1 MKKVYLLIVCCFLYS
16 LLLAQK
22 NGVVKG
28 VAFDTLAKQ
37 PVAAAT
43 ITLLL
48 KKDSSLVSFTMTDS
62 KGQFEIAGLANGE
75 YRLLTTHV
83 SYHNNSRLFTIG
95 DNNKQV
101 NLGNIIMNDV
111 SRMLSEVTVTAEAPP
126 VTLINDTVQ
135 YNAGSFKTVP
145 NATVEQ
151 LLKKMPG
158 LKVEKDGTVKAQGQE
173 VKKVLVD
180 GKEFFGNDPKLA
192 TRNLPADAVD
202 KVQVYDKASDQAQ
215 LTGFDDGNS
224 EKTINLK
231 LKKDKKKGMFGKV
244 MAGGGTNDR
253 YEGRFN
259 VNSFKGA
266 RQFSVIGMG
275 NNTNAEG
282 FSFMDMLSFNGGM
295 SNMQQSG
302 GGGGIEIS
310 LRNDEPTGQND
321 NSNGIR
327 TIWGGGFNY
336 NNIIGNKTNFTSNY
350 FYNRYN
356 PNTESH
362 IQRQYF
368 LPGDSS
374 YYYNQNSFAKNLN
387 NTHKLNLSADIQI
400 DSFHSIK
407 ISPSIGYQQ
416 TANSSISDYNTL
428 SLTGK
433 PGSSGYSEN
442 ELNNKGY
449 NFRNDLLFRKKF
461 RRAGRTLSLSLQ
473 NNLNSSDGDGSL
485 FSTNTYRNT
494 SGTII
499 RTDSINQHNTNNSD
513 LNGYTAKLVYT
524 EPIFK
529 RSLLEFSVAK
539 SNTVSKAQKTTY
551 DYSKLSGKF
560 DHLNDRL
567 TNDYENSYGYD
578 QFGIRWRMQLRKF
591 NAAAGVNWQQSELE
605 GESVAAGKDTAISK
619 TFHNLL
625 PNVRM
630 QYNFT
635 KFRNLRLNYTTST
648 KQPSVTQLQPVP
660 DNTDP
665 LNIKAG
671 NADLKQELTHSVQ
684 LNFFSVNP
692 FRNKNLFAFFNVRRT
707 DNKIVDFDT
716 IDSVGVKTTRPV
728 NVDGAYDISGSVHLG
743 LPIRFLKG
751 SVHFSTNGSYTKNKS
766 FINSAANSI
775 NTLNIS
781 PEVRFEITATEMLD
795 ISLLAGVNYYK
806 TQYGLQASLNT
817 EYLNHTYGTEINWQL
832 PKSFYFNTEF
842 AYTIN
847 NQLASG
853 FNAKVPLWNAF
864 VSKQFLRYNRGE
876 IKLSAFDLLKQ
887 NIGVSRSTS
896 QNYIED
902 KRVKNLQRFFLI
914 SFTYS
919 LTKNGLSAP
928 GEVSDVHVIRR

>member
-1 MKKVYLLIVCCFLYS
+1 MKKFYLLIISCFLYS
-16 LLLAQK
+16 FLLAQK
-22 NGVVKG
+22 NGAVKG
-28 VAFDTLAKQ
+28 VIFDTLAKQ
-37 PVAAAT
+37 PVVAAT
-43 ITLLL
+43 VTLLL
-48 KKDSSLVSFTMTDS
+48 KKDSTLVSFAMTDS
-62 KGQFEIAGLANGE
+62 RGQFEIANLANGD

-83 SYHNNSRLFTIG
+83 SYHNSSRFFTID
-95 DNNKQV
+95 DNNKQA

-126 VTLINDTVQ
+126 VTLIDDTVQ

-158 LKVEKDGTVKAQGQE
+158 IKVEKDGTVKAQGQE
-173 VKKVLVD
+173 VKKLLVD

-231 LKKDKKKGMFGKV
+231 LKKDKKKGMFGKA

-275 NNTNAEG
+275 NNTNSEG

-302 GGGGIEIS
+302 GGGIEIN
-310 LRNDEPTGQND
+310 LRNDGPTGQND

-336 NNIIGNKTNFTSNY
+336 NDVIGNKTNFTSNY

-368 LPGDSS
+368 LPGDTS
-374 YYYNQNSFAKNLN
+374 YYYNQNAFTKNIN
-387 NTHKLNLSADIQI
+387 NTHKLNLGADIQL

-416 TANSSISDYNTL
+416 TATSSVSDYHTL

-433 PGSSGYSEN
+433 PGTSGYSEN
-442 ELNNKGY
+442 GSNNNGY
-449 NFRNDLLFRKKF
+449 NFRNDILFRKKF

-473 NNLNSSDGDGSL
+473 NNLNASDGDGNL

-494 SGTII
+494 SGTVI
-499 RTDSINQHNTNNSD
+499 RTDSINQHNNNSSD

-539 SNTVSKAQKTTY
+539 SNTVSTAQKTTY
-551 DYSKLSGKF
+551 DYNKLSGKF

-567 TNDYENSYGYD
+567 TNEYENSYGYN
-578 QFGIRWRMQLRKF
+578 QAGIRWRMQLRKF

-605 GESVAAGKDTAISK
+605 GQSTAAGKDTTISK
-619 TFHNLL
+619 TFYNLL
-625 PNVRM
+625 PNVRL

-635 KFRNLRLNYTTST
+635 KFRNLRLNYSTST

-671 NADLKQELTHSVQ
+671 NADLKQELTHTVQ

-692 FRNKNLFAFFNVRRT
+692 FRNRNLFAFFNLRRT

-728 NVDGAYDISGSVHLG
+728 NVDGVYDISGTVNLG
-743 LPIRFLKG
+743 LPVRFLKG
-751 SVHFSTNGSYTKNKS
+751 SVNFSTTSSYTKNKS
-766 FINSAANSI
+766 FINSTENSI
-775 NTLNIS
+775 NTLNIY
-781 PEVRFEITATEMLD
+781 PEVRFEINATDKLD
-795 ISLLAGVNYYK
+795 LSVSAGINYYK
-806 TQYGLQASLNT
+806 THYGLQASLNT
-817 EYLNHTYGTEINWQL
+817 EYLNQQYGTEVNWQL
-832 PKSFYFNTEF
+832 PKRFFFNTEF
-842 AYTIN
+842 TYAIN
-847 NQLASG
+847 SQRASG
-853 FNAKVPLWNAF
+853 FNAKVPLWNAYI
-864 VSKQFLRYNRGE
+864 SKQFLRFNRGE
-876 IKLSAFDLLKQ
+876 IKLSAFDLLNQ

-902 KRVKNLQRFFLI
+902 KRVKNLQRFFLL

-928 GEVSDVHVIRR
+928 GENGNIHIIKR

>member
-1 MKKVYLLIVCCFLYS
+1 MKKLYLLIICCFLYS
-16 LLLAQK
+16 FLLAQK

-28 VAFDTLAKQ
+28 LAFDTLSKQ
-37 PVAAAT
+37 PVVAAT
-43 ITLLL
+43 VTLLL
-48 KKDSSLVSFTMTDS
+48 KKDSSLVSFAMTDS
-62 KGQFEIAGLANGE
+62 RGQFEIAGLANGE

-83 SYHNNSRLFTIG
+83 SYHNSSRLFTIN
-95 DNNKQV
+95 DNNKQA
-101 NLGNIIMNDV
+101 NLGNIIMTDV

-126 VTLINDTVQ
+126 VTLIDDTVQ

-158 LKVEKDGTVKAQGQE
+158 IKVEKDGTVKAQGQE

-253 YEGRFN
+253 FEGKGN

-266 RQFSVIGMG
+266 RQFSVLGMG
-275 NNTNAEG
+275 NNTNSEG
-282 FSFMDMLSFNGGM
+282 FSFMDMLSFNGSM
-295 SNMQQSG
+295 SNVQQ

-310 LRNDEPTGQND
+310 IRNNND
-321 NSNGIR
+321 NSQNNSGNGIK

-356 PNTESH
+356 PNTETH

-374 YYYNQNSFAKNLN
+374 YYYNQNAFAKNLN
-387 NTHKLNLSADIQI
+387 NSHKLNLGADIQI

-416 TANSSISDYNTL
+416 TANSSVSDYNTF
-428 SLTGK
+428 SLTGT
-433 PGSSGYSEN
+433 PGTSGYSEN
-442 ELNNKGY
+442 ESNNKGY

-473 NNLNSSDGDGSL
+473 NNVNASDGDGSL
-485 FSTNTYRNT
+485 LSTNTYRNT
-494 SGTII
+494 TGTVI
-499 RTDSINQHNTNNSD
+499 RTDSINQHNTNSSD

-529 RSLLEFSVAK
+529 RSLLEFSIAK
-539 SNTVSKAQKTTY
+539 SNTISTAQKSTY
-551 DYSKLSGKF
+551 DYNKISGKF

-567 TNDYENSYGYD
+567 TNDYENSYGYN
-578 QFGIRWRMQLRKF
+578 QAGIRWRIQLRKF

-605 GESVAAGKDTAISK
+605 GQSVAAGKDTTISK
-619 TFHNLL
+619 TFYNLL
-625 PNVRM
+625 PNVRL

-660 DNTDP
+660 DNSDP

-692 FRNKNLFAFFNVRRT
+692 FRNKNLFAFLNLRRT

-728 NVDGAYDISGSVHLG
+728 NVNGVYDMSGTVNLG
-743 LPIRFLKG
+743 LPLHFLKG
-751 SVHFSTNGSYTKNKS
+751 SIHFGVTGSYTKNKS

-775 NTLNIS
+775 NTLNVS
-781 PEVRFEITATEMLD
+781 PDVRVDFEVTEKLD
-795 ISLLAGVNYYK
+795 ISLSAGVNYYK

-817 EYLNHTYGTEINWQL
+817 EYLNHTYSSEINWQL
-832 PKSFYFNTEF
+832 PKSFFFNTEF
-842 AYTIN
+842 TYTIN

-864 VSKQFLRYNRGE
+864 ISKQFLRYNRGE
-876 IKLSAFDLLKQ
+876 IKLSAFDMLKQ

-902 KRVKNLQRFFLI
+902 KRVKNLQRFFLL

-919 LTKNGLSAP
+919 LTKNGLSSP
-928 GEVSDVHVIRR
+928 GAVGDIHVIRK

>member
-1 MKKVYLLIVCCFLYS
+1 MKKVYLFIISCFLYS
-16 LLLAQK
+16 FLLAQK
-22 NGVVKG
+22 NGAVKG
-28 VAFDTLAKQ
+28 IAFDTLAKQ
-37 PVAAAT
+37 PVVAAT
-43 ITLLL
+43 VTLLL
-48 KKDSSLVSFTMTDS
+48 KKDSTLVSFAMTDS
-62 KGQFEIAGLANGE
+62 WGRFEIAGLANGE

-83 SYHNNSRLFTIG
+83 SYHNSSRLFTID
-95 DNNKQV
+95 DNNKQA
-101 NLGNIIMNDV
+101 NLGTIIMNDV

-126 VTLINDTVQ
+126 VTLIDDTVQ

-158 LKVEKDGTVKAQGQE
+158 IKVEKDGTVKAQGQE

-180 GKEFFGNDPKLA
+180 GKEFFGTDPKLA

-231 LKKDKKKGMFGKV
+231 LKKDKKKGMFGKA

-275 NNTNAEG
+275 NNTNSEG
-282 FSFMDMLSFNGGM
+282 FSFIDMLSFNGGM

-302 GGGGIEIS
+302 GGIEINI
-310 LRNDEPTGQND
+310 RNDNNNGQND
-321 NSNGIR
+321 NNNGIR

-336 NNIIGNKTNFTSNY
+336 NDLIGNKTNFTSNY

-368 LPGDSS
+368 LPGDTS
-374 YYYNQNSFAKNLN
+374 YNYNQNSFAKNLN
-387 NTHKLNLSADIQI
+387 NTHKLNLGADIQI

-433 PGSSGYSEN
+433 PGTSGNSVN
-442 ELNNKGY
+442 ESNNKGY
-449 NFRNDLLFRKKF
+449 NFRNDILFRKKF

-473 NNLNSSDGDGSL
+473 NNLNASDGDGSL
-485 FSTNTYRNT
+485 FSANTYRNT
-494 SGTII
+494 SGTVI
-499 RTDSINQHNTNNSD
+499 RTDSINQHNNNSSD

-529 RSLLEFSVAK
+529 RSLLEFSVTK
-539 SNTVSKAQKTTY
+539 SNTVSTAQKTTY
-551 DYSKLSGKF
+551 DYNKLSGKF
-560 DHLNDRL
+560 DYLNDRL
-567 TNDYENSYGYD
+567 TNDYENSYGYN
-578 QFGIRWRMQLRKF
+578 QAGIRWRMQLRKF
-591 NAAAGVNWQQSELE
+591 NAAAGVNWQQSALE
-605 GESVAAGKDTAISK
+605 GQSIAAGKDTTISK
-619 TFHNLL
+619 TFYNLL
-625 PNVRM
+625 PNVRL

-671 NADLKQELTHSVQ
+671 NADLKQELTHTVQ

-692 FRNKNLFAFFNVRRT
+692 FRNRNLFAFFNLRRT

-728 NVDGAYDISGSVHLG
+728 NADGVYDISGTVNLG
-743 LPIRFLKG
+743 LPVRFLKG
-751 SVHFSTNGSYTKNKS
+751 SVNFSTTSSYAKNRS
-766 FINSAANSI
+766 FINNAENSI
-775 NTLNIS
+775 NTLNIY
-781 PEVRFEITATEMLD
+781 PEVRFEINATDKIDL
-795 ISLLAGVNYYK
+795 SVSAGVNYYK

-817 EYLNHTYGTEINWQL
+817 EYLNQQYATEVNWQM
-832 PKSFYFNTEF
+832 PKRFFFNTEF
-842 AYTIN
+842 TYAIN
-847 NQLASG
+847 SQRASG

-864 VSKQFLRYNRGE
+864 ISKQFLRFNRGE

-902 KRVKNLQRFFLI
+902 KRVKNLQRFFLL

-919 LTKNGLSAP
+919 LTKNGLSAH
-928 GEVSDVHVIRR
+928 GEAGGIHIIKR

>member
-1 MKKVYLLIVCCFLYS
+1 MKKLYLLIICCFLYS
-16 LLLAQK
+16 FLLAQK

-28 VAFDTLAKQ
+28 LAFDTLSKQ
-37 PVAAAT
+37 PVVAAT
-43 ITLLL
+43 VTLLL
-48 KKDSSLVSFTMTDS
+48 KKDSSLVSFAMTDS

-83 SYHNNSRLFTIG
+83 SYHNSSRLFTIN

-101 NLGNIIMNDV
+101 NLGNIIMTDV

-126 VTLINDTVQ
+126 VTLIDDTVQ

-158 LKVEKDGTVKAQGQE
+158 IKVEKDGTVKAQGQE

-253 YEGRFN
+253 YEGKGN

-266 RQFSVIGMG
+266 RQFSIIGMG
-275 NNTNAEG
+275 NNTNSEG
-282 FSFMDMLSFNGGM
+282 FSFMDMLNFNGSM
-295 SNMQQSG
+295 SNVQQ

-310 LRNDEPTGQND
+310 IRNDND
-321 NSNGIR
+321 NSQNNSSNGIR

-356 PNTESH
+356 PNTETH

-387 NTHKLNLSADIQI
+387 NSHKLNLGADIQI

-416 TANSSISDYNTL
+416 TANSSVSDYSTY

-433 PGSSGYSEN
+433 PGTSGYSEN
-442 ELNNKGY
+442 ESNNKGY

-473 NNLNSSDGDGSL
+473 NNVNASDGDGSL
-485 FSTNTYRNT
+485 LSTNTYRNT
-494 SGTII
+494 AGTVI
-499 RTDSINQHNTNNSD
+499 RTDSINQRNNNSSD

-529 RSLLEFSVAK
+529 RSLLEFSIAK
-539 SNTVSKAQKTTY
+539 SNTISTAQKITY
-551 DYSKLSGKF
+551 DYNKLSGKF

-567 TNDYENSYGYD
+567 TNDYENSYGYN
-578 QFGIRWRMQLRKF
+578 QAGIRWRMQMRKF

-605 GESVAAGKDTAISK
+605 GQSVAAGKDTTISK
-619 TFHNLL
+619 TFYNLL
-625 PNVRM
+625 PNVRL

-671 NADLKQELTHSVQ
+671 NADLKQELTHAVQ

-692 FRNKNLFAFFNVRRT
+692 FRNKNLFAFLNLRRT

-728 NVDGAYDISGSVHLG
+728 NVNGVYDMSGTVHLG
-743 LPIRFLKG
+743 LPVSFLKG
-751 SVHFSTNGSYTKNKS
+751 SIHFGVTGSYTKNKS
-766 FINSAANSI
+766 FINSAENSI
-775 NTLNIS
+775 NTLNVS
-781 PEVRFEITATEMLD
+781 PDMRFDFEATDKLD
-795 ISLLAGVNYYK
+795 ISVSAGVNYYK

-817 EYLNHTYGTEINWQL
+817 EYLNHSYSTEINWQL
-832 PKSFYFNTEF
+832 PKSFFFNTEF
-842 AYTIN
+842 TYTIN

-864 VSKQFLRYNRGE
+864 ISKQFLRYNRGE
-876 IKLSAFDLLKQ
+876 IKLSAFDMLKQ

-902 KRVKNLQRFFLI
+902 KRVKNLQRFFLL

-919 LTKNGLSAP
+919 LTKNGLSSP
-928 GEVSDVHVIRR
+928 GAVGDIHVIRK

>member
-1 MKKVYLLIVCCFLYS
+1 MKKLYLLIICCFLYS
-16 LLLAQK
+16 FLLAQK

-28 VAFDTLAKQ
+28 LAFDTLSKQ
-37 PVAAAT
+37 PVVAAT
-43 ITLLL
+43 VTLLL
-48 KKDSSLVSFTMTDS
+48 KKDSSLVSFAMTDS
-62 KGQFEIAGLANGE
+62 RGQFEIAGLANGD

-83 SYHNNSRLFTIG
+83 SYHNSNRLFTIN

-101 NLGNIIMNDV
+101 NLGNIIMTDV

-126 VTLINDTVQ
+126 VTLIDDTVQ

-158 LKVEKDGTVKAQGQE
+158 IKVEKDGTVKAQGQE

-253 YEGRFN
+253 FEGKGN

-275 NNTNAEG
+275 NNTNSEG
-282 FSFMDMLSFNGGM
+282 FSFMDMLSFNGSM
-295 SNMQQSG
+295 NNVQQ
-302 GGGGIEIS
+302 GGGGIEINI
-310 LRNDEPTGQND
+310 RNDND
-321 NSNGIR
+321 NSQNNSSNGIR
-327 TIWGGGFNY
+327 TIWGGGVNY

-356 PNTESH
+356 PNTETH

-374 YYYNQNSFAKNLN
+374 YYYNQNAFAKNLN
-387 NTHKLNLSADIQI
+387 NSHKLNLGADIQI

-416 TANSSISDYNTL
+416 TANSSVSDYNTF

-433 PGSSGYSEN
+433 PGTSGYSEN
-442 ELNNKGY
+442 ESNNKGY

-473 NNLNSSDGDGSL
+473 NNVNASDGDGSL
-485 FSTNTYRNT
+485 LSTNTYRNT
-494 SGTII
+494 MGTVI
-499 RTDSINQHNTNNSD
+499 RTDSINQYNTNSSD

-529 RSLLEFSVAK
+529 RSLLEFSIAK
-539 SNTVSKAQKTTY
+539 SNTISTAQKSTY
-551 DYSKLSGKF
+551 DYNKLSGKF

-567 TNDYENSYGYD
+567 TNDYENSYGYN
-578 QFGIRWRMQLRKF
+578 QAGIRWRMQLRKF

-605 GESVAAGKDTAISK
+605 GQSIAAGKDTTISK
-619 TFHNLL
+619 TFYNLL
-625 PNVRM
+625 PNVRL
-630 QYNFT
+630 QYNFS

-671 NADLKQELTHSVQ
+671 NADLKQELTHAVQ

-692 FRNKNLFAFFNVRRT
+692 FRHKNLFAFLNLRRT

-728 NVDGAYDISGSVHLG
+728 NVNGVYDMSGTVNLG
-743 LPIRFLKG
+743 LPLQFLKG
-751 SVHFSTNGSYTKNKS
+751 SIHFGATGSYTKNKS

-775 NTLNIS
+775 NTLNVS
-781 PEVRFEITATEMLD
+781 PDVRVDFEVTEKLD
-795 ISLLAGVNYYK
+795 ISLSAGVNYYK
-806 TQYGLQASLNT
+806 TQYGLQESLNT
-817 EYLNHTYGTEINWQL
+817 EYLNHTYSSEINWQL
-832 PKSFYFNTEF
+832 PKSFFFNTEF
-842 AYTIN
+842 TYTIN

-864 VSKQFLRYNRGE
+864 ISKQFLRYNRGE
-876 IKLSAFDLLKQ
+876 IKLSAFDMLNQ

-902 KRVKNLQRFFLI
+902 KRVKNLQRFFLL

-919 LTKNGLSAP
+919 LTKNGLSSP
-928 GEVSDVHVIRR
+928 GEVGDIHVIRR

>member
-1 MKKVYLLIVCCFLYS
+1 MKKIYLLIVTCFLYS
-16 LLLAQK
+16 FLLAQK

-28 VAFDTLAKQ
+28 IALDTLAKQ
-37 PVAAAT
+37 PVLSAT
-43 ITLLL
+43 VTLLQ
-48 KKDSSLVSFTMTDS
+48 KKDSSLVAFSMTDN
-62 KGQFEIAGLANGE
+62 KGQFEITGLANGE
-75 YRLLTTHV
+75 YRLLATHV
-83 SYHNNSRLFTIG
+83 NYHNTNVQFTI
-95 DNNKQV
+95 DDSHKQV
-101 NLGNIIMNDV
+101 NLGNVIMNDV
-111 SRMLSEVTVTAEAPP
+111 TRVLAEVVVTAEAPP
-126 VTLINDTVQ
+126 VTLLDDTVQ
-135 YNAGSFKTVP
+135 YNAGSFKTAP

-158 LKVEKDGTVKAQGQE
+158 IKVEKDGTVKAQGQE

-202 KVQVYDKASDQAQ
+202 KVQVYDKMSDQAQ

-244 MAGGGTNDR
+244 MAGGGTNNR

-275 NNTNAEG
+275 NNTNAAG

-302 GGGGIEIS
+302 GGTIEIN
-310 LRNDEPTGQND
+310 LRNDDGNNQND
-321 NSNGIR
+321 NNGIR

-368 LPGDSS
+368 LPDSS
-374 YYYNQNSFAKNLN
+374 YLYNQNAFSKNLN
-387 NTHKLNLSADIQI
+387 NSHKLNLGADIQL

-407 ISPSIGYQQ
+407 ISPSLGYQR
-416 TANSSISDYNTL
+416 TSTSTLSDYNTF
-428 SLTGK
+428 SLAQK
-433 PGSSGYSEN
+433 PGSSGYSNAESASQ
-442 ELNNKGY
+442 GY
-449 NFRNDLLFRKKF
+449 NFRNDILFRKKF
-461 RRAGRTLSLSLQ
+461 RRGGRTLSLSLQ
-473 NNLNSSDGDGSL
+473 NNLNASDGDGSL
-485 FSTNTYRNT
+485 VSANTYRNT
-494 SGTII
+494 AGSVI
-499 RTDSINQHNTNNSD
+499 RTDSINQRNTNSSD
-513 LNGYTAKLVYT
+513 LNSYTARLVYT

-539 SNTVSKAQKTTY
+539 SNSKSTAQKTTY
-551 DYSKLSGKF
+551 DYNTISGKF
-560 DHLNDRL
+560 DQLNDRL
-567 TNDYENSYGYD
+567 TNNYENNYGYNTA
-578 QFGIRWRMQLRKF
+578 GIRWRMQQRKF
-591 NAAAGVNWQQSELE
+591 NASVGVNWQQAELE
-605 GESVAAGKDTAISK
+605 GTILSNGKDSIINK
-619 TFHNLL
+619 TFYNLL
-625 PNVRM
+625 PNARL

-648 KQPSVTQLQPVP
+648 KQPSVSQLQPVP
-660 DNTDP
+660 DNSDP

-671 NADLKQELTHSVQ
+671 NADLKQELTHAVQ

-692 FRNKNLFAFFNVRRT
+692 FRNKNLFAFVNLRRT
-707 DNKIVDFDT
+707 DNKIVDSDT
-716 IDSVGVKTTRPV
+716 IDSVGIKTTRPV
-728 NVDGAYDISGSVHLG
+728 NVDGAYEVTGSVNVG
-743 LPIRFLKG
+743 LPVRFLKG
-751 SVHFSTNGSYTKNKS
+751 TVNFSTNGSYTKNRS
-766 FINSAANSI
+766 FINGAGNMI
-775 NTLNIS
+775 NTLNIG
-781 PEVRFEITATEMLD
+781 PDVRFEINASEKLD
-795 ISLLAGVNYYK
+795 ISLTAGINYYR
-806 TQYGLQASLNT
+806 TQYSLQANLNT
-817 EYLNHTYGTEINWQL
+817 EYLSQQFSTEINWQL
-832 PKSFYFNTEF
+832 PKRFYFNTEF
-842 AYTIN
+842 TYAIN
-847 NQLASG
+847 SQRASG
-853 FNAKVPLWNAF
+853 FNTKVPLWNAF
-864 VSKQFLRYNRGE
+864 ISKQFLRFNRGE

-902 KRVKNLQRFFLI
+902 KRVKNLQRFFLL

-928 GEVSDVHVIRR
+928 GEAGGIHIIKR

>member
-1 MKKVYLLIVCCFLYS
+1 MKKLYLLIICCFLYS
-16 LLLAQK
+16 FLLAQK

-28 VAFDTLAKQ
+28 IAFDTLSKQ
-37 PVAAAT
+37 PVVAAT
-43 ITLLL
+43 VTLLL
-48 KKDSSLVSFTMTDS
+48 KKDSSLVSFAMTDS
-62 KGQFEIAGLANGE
+62 RGQFEIAGLANGE

-83 SYHNNSRLFTIG
+83 SYHNSSRLFTIN
-95 DNNKQV
+95 DNNKQL
-101 NLGNIIMNDV
+101 NLGNIIMTDV

-126 VTLINDTVQ
+126 VTLIDDTVQ

-158 LKVEKDGTVKAQGQE
+158 IKVEKDGTVKAQGQE

-180 GKEFFGNDPKLA
+180 GKEFFGSDPKLA
-192 TRNLPADAVD
+192 TKNLPADAVD

-253 YEGRFN
+253 FEGKGN

-275 NNTNAEG
+275 NNTNSEG
-282 FSFMDMLSFNGGM
+282 FSFMDMLNFNGSM
-295 SNMQQSG
+295 SNVQS

-310 LRNDEPTGQND
+310 IRNDND
-321 NSNGIR
+321 NSQNNSSNGIR

-356 PNTESH
+356 PNTETH

-387 NTHKLNLSADIQI
+387 NSHKLNLGADIQI

-416 TANSSISDYNTL
+416 TANSSVSDYNTF

-433 PGSSGYSEN
+433 PGTSGYSEN
-442 ELNNKGY
+442 ESNNKGY

-473 NNLNSSDGDGSL
+473 NNVNASDGDGSL
-485 FSTNTYRNT
+485 LSTNTYRNT
-494 SGTII
+494 TGMVI
-499 RTDSINQHNTNNSD
+499 RTDSINQHNTNSSD

-529 RSLLEFSVAK
+529 RSLLEFSIAK
-539 SNTVSKAQKTTY
+539 SNTISTAQKSTY
-551 DYSKLSGKF
+551 DYNKLSGKF

-567 TNDYENSYGYD
+567 TNDYENSYGYN
-578 QFGIRWRMQLRKF
+578 QAGIRWRMQLRKF

-605 GESVAAGKDTAISK
+605 GQSIAAGKDTTISK
-619 TFHNLL
+619 TFYNLL
-625 PNVRM
+625 PNVRL

-692 FRNKNLFAFFNVRRT
+692 FRNKNLFAFINLRRT

-728 NVDGAYDISGSVHLG
+728 NVNGVYDISGTVNLG
-743 LPIRFLKG
+743 LPLQFLKG
-751 SVHFSTNGSYTKNKS
+751 SIHFGVTGSYTKNKS

-775 NTLNIS
+775 NTLNVS
-781 PEVRFEITATEMLD
+781 PDVRLDFEITEKLD
-795 ISLLAGVNYYK
+795 ISVSAGVNYYK

-817 EYLNHTYGTEINWQL
+817 EYLNHTYSTEINWQL

-842 AYTIN
+842 TYTIN

-864 VSKQFLRYNRGE
+864 ISKQFLRYNRGE
-876 IKLSAFDLLKQ
+876 IKLSAFDMLKQ

-902 KRVKNLQRFFLI
+902 KRVKNLQRFFLL

-919 LTKNGLSAP
+919 LTKNGLSSP
-928 GEVSDVHVIRR
+928 GAVGDIHVIRK